1 MTMLEKKRNRLAKIL
16 TLIAIFS
23 ILVYGADVVLDRADE
38 GFLPFDSK
46 IRGFVLGLPSVI
58 LPLIAFGLIAF
69 GITYRTPSTS
79 LGLLLIINGIII
91 LIGSI
96 LSVSL
101 QETTETIENSVI
113 IENLTSFAPII
124 GLGIVIIFL
133 GIWKSAR

>member
-1 MTMLEKKRNRLAKIL
+1 MTMLEKKKNNFAIIL
-16 TLIAIFS
+16 TLIAIFLM
-23 ILVYGADVVLDRADE
+23 LVYGVDLVLDRTDA

-46 IRGFVLGLPSVI
+46 ARGFVLGLPSVV
-58 LPLIAFGLIAF
+58 LPLIAF

-79 LGLLLIINGIII
+79 LGVLLIINGMII

-101 QETTETIENSVI
+101 QETTPTIEKSVI
-113 IENLTSFAPII
+113 IENLSSFAPII

-133 GIWKSAR
+133 GVWKSAR

>member
-1 MTMLEKKRNRLAKIL
+1 MLEKKRNRLAKIL
-16 TLIAIFS
+16 TLIAIFL
-23 ILVYGADVVLDRADE
+23 ILVYGADTVLDRADE

-58 LPLIAFGLIAF
+58 LPLIAFG
-69 GITYRTPSTS
+69 ITYRTPSTS

-96 LSVSL
+96 LFVSL

>member
-1 MTMLEKKRNRLAKIL
+1 MLEKKRNRLAKIL

-58 LPLIAFGLIAF
+58 LPLIAF

>member
-1 MTMLEKKRNRLAKIL
+1 MLEKKRNRLAKIL

-58 LPLIAFGLIAF
+58 LPLIAFG
-69 GITYRTPSTS
+69 ITYRTPSTS

-96 LSVSL
+96 LFVSL

-113 IENLTSFAPII
+113 IENFTSFAPII

>member
-1 MTMLEKKRNRLAKIL
+1 MLEKKKNNFAKIL
-16 TLIAIFS
+16 TAIAIFL
-23 ILVYGADVVLDRADE
+23 ILVYGADAVLDRTDV

-46 IRGFVLGLPSVI
+46 IRGFVLGLPSVV
-58 LPLIAFGLIAF
+58 LPLIAF

-96 LSVSL
+96 LFVSL
-101 QETTETIENSVI
+101 QETTPTIENSVLM
-113 IENLTSFAPII
+113 ENLSSFAPII
-124 GLGIVIIFL
+124 GLGLVIIFL